1 MNDNMNQMLAR
12 ELATKINKM
21 VNIPLIGED
30 DEQIF
35 FELIVL
41 ILLDLILGGLIGD
54 EN

>member
-21 VNIPLIGED
+21 VNIPLIREE
-30 DEQIF
+30 DEQII

-41 ILLDLILGGLIGD
+41 ILLDFVLGGMLWD
-54 EN
+54 EI